1 MCAQHRLFSRIC
13 GLMAI
18 ANAVWGA
25 PQDLSNDLTHRPVLL
40 SNPSAPTKVFSAVLV
55 NGYGMLDTAS
65 STISIDFY
73 LYLNWRD
80 DRLANRTLTNGYLS
94 DADIKG
100 QKVWLPRTEVYA
112 CVTVTECVCVHT
124 VWSGSVVSTY
134 VRCYRWICVGW
145 QKKEEKTGWNT
156 LNNV

>member
-40 SNPSAPTKVFSAVLV
+40 SNPSAPTKVFSAVVV

-73 LYLNWRD
+73 LYMNWRD
-80 DRLANRTLTNGYLS
+80 DRLANRTLTNGFLS
-94 DADIKG
+94 DADIQG
-100 QKVWLPRTEVYA
+100 QKVWWPRTEVYA
-112 CVTVTECVCVHT
+112 CVTVTECACHRVERCSCFDVCVLLL
-124 VWSGSVVSTY
+124 VRYVVGG
-134 VRCYRWICVGW
+134 RRRLGGIH
-145 QKKEEKTGWNT
+145 
-156 LNNV
+156 